1 MRITIAGGG
10 PAGLYFALLMKKQDP
25 GHEVRILERDGRHDT
40 YGWGIVFSGQTLS
53 FLQEA
58 DPESHRAITGRFE
71 LWDNVDVVHRGKK
84 VSVRGNRFAG
94 IARVAFLDILRG
106 RCEELGVEVRY
117 RTNVESVADLPAAD
131 LLVGADGARSLV
143 RRAYADAFRPSLDVR
158 KNRYIWL
165 GTRRLFHG
173 LTLTF
178 RESVA
183 GLFAAHSYKF
193 GPDTST
199 FIVEAVGDTWERAG
213 FERMGPEETR
223 ASLERVFEDDLQGQP
238 LLTNNFVKWLRFVI
252 VKNERWRHG
261 NVALLG
267 DALHTAHF
275 SIGSGT
281 KLALEDAIALALCFA
296 RNPAV
301 GDALAEFEATRKPV
315 VDSLQ
320 AAAHSSL
327 VWFEDCASRMGLS
340 PLDLAY
346 EIMTR
351 SGRIDHDK
359 LKARDP
365 TFVAAWEAQGGSG
378 QRPGRRPLTPKPRSG
393 P

>member
-1 MRITIAGGG
+1 VRITIAGGG

-25 GHEVRILERDGRHDT
+25 RHDVRLFERDGRHDT
-40 YGWGIVFSGQTLS
+40 YGWGIVFSGQTLR

-58 DPESHRAITGRFE
+58 DSDSHRAITERFE
-71 LWDNVDVVHRGKK
+71 LWDNVDVVHRGTR
-84 VSVRGNRFAG
+84 VSVHGNRFAG
-94 IARVAFLDILRG
+94 IARVAFLDILRR
-106 RCEELGVEVRY
+106 RCEELGVDVRY
-117 RTNVESVADLPAAD
+117 NTNVQSVADLPAAD
-131 LLVGADGARSLV
+131 LLVGADGAKSMV

-158 KNRYIWL
+158 KNQYIWL
-165 GTRRLFHG
+165 GTHRRFSG

-178 RESVA
+178 KESPA
-183 GLFAAHSYKF
+183 GVFAAHSYRF
-193 GPDTST
+193 SPDTST
-199 FIVEAVGDTWERAG
+199 FIVEAVGDAWERARFDG
-213 FERMGPEETR
+213 MGEVETGE
-223 ASLERVFEDDLQGQP
+223 ALERLFADQLDGQP

-261 NVALLG
+261 NVVLLG

-281 KLALEDAIALALCFA
+281 KLALEDAIALASCFA

-301 GDALAEFEATRKPV
+301 DAALAEFEATRKPV
-315 VDSLQ
+315 VDALQ
-320 AAAHSSL
+320 EAAHSSL
-327 VWFEDCASRMGLS
+327 AWFEECGSRMALS

-359 LKARDP
+359 LQKRDP
-365 TFVAAWEAQGGSG
+365 EFVAAWEAQR
-378 QRPGRRPLTPKPRSG
+378 QTE
-393 P
+393 

>member
-25 GHEVRILERDGRHDT
+25 RHEVCLFERDGRHDT
-40 YGWGIVFSGQTLS
+40 YGWGIVFSGQTLK

-58 DPESHRAITGRFE
+58 DPESHRAITQRLE
-71 LWDNVDVVHRGKK
+71 LWDNVDVGHRGQS

-94 IARVAFLDILRG
+94 IARVAFLDILRQ
-106 RCEELGVEVRY
+106 RCDELGVDVRY
-117 RTNVESVADLPAAD
+117 RTNVQSVADLPAAD
-131 LLVGADGARSLV
+131 LLVGADGANSLV
-143 RRAYADAFRPSLDVR
+143 RRAYAEAFRPSLDVR
-158 KNRYIWL
+158 RNRYIWL
-165 GTRRLFHG
+165 GTRRLFSG

-178 RESVA
+178 KESEA
-183 GLFAAHSYKF
+183 GVFAAHSYRF
-193 GPDTST
+193 SPDTST
-199 FIVEAVGDTWERAG
+199 FIVEAVGDAWERAG
-213 FERMGPEETR
+213 FERMGEEETR
-223 ASLERVFEDDLQGQP
+223 GFLERAFGSELHGQP

-252 VKNERWRHG
+252 VKNERWRYG
-261 NVALLG
+261 NVVLLG

-281 KLALEDAIALALCFA
+281 KLALEDAIALASCFA
-296 RNPAV
+296 RHPGV
-301 GDALAEFEATRKPV
+301 PEALAEFEATRKPV
-315 VDSLQ
+315 VDALQ

-327 VWFEDCASRMGLS
+327 AWFEECGSRMALS

-359 LKARDP
+359 LEKRDP
-365 TFVAAWEAQGGSG
+365 AFVAAWAA
-378 QRPGRRPLTPKPRSG
+378 PRQTK
-393 P
+393 

>member
-25 GHEVRILERDGRHDT
+25 RHEVLLFERDGRHDT
-40 YGWGIVFSGQTLS
+40 YGWGIVFSGQTLK

-58 DPESHRAITGRFE
+58 DAESHRAITKQLE
-71 LWDNVDVVHRGKK
+71 LWDNVEVGHRGQS

-94 IARVAFLDILRG
+94 VARVAFLDLLRN

-117 RTNVESVADLPAAD
+117 HTTVHSVADLPAAD
-131 LLVGADGARSLV
+131 LLVGADGANSLV
-143 RRAYADAFRPSLDVR
+143 RRAYAETFQPSLDVR

-165 GTRRLFHG
+165 GTHRLFSG

-178 RESVA
+178 KESEA
-183 GLFAAHSYKF
+183 GVFAAHSYRF
-193 GPDTST
+193 SADTST
-199 FIVEAVGDTWERAG
+199 FIVEAVGDAWERARFDG
-213 FERMGPEETR
+213 MGEGETC
-223 ASLERVFEDDLQGQP
+223 AFLERVFASELEGQP

-261 NVALLG
+261 NVVLLG

-281 KLALEDAIALALCFA
+281 KLALEDAIALASCFA
-296 RNPAV
+296 RRPGVA
-301 GDALAEFEATRKPV
+301 DALAEFEATRKPV
-315 VDSLQ
+315 VDALQ

-327 VWFEDCASRMGLS
+327 AWFEECGSRMALS

-359 LKARDP
+359 LKTRDP
-365 TFVAAWEAQGGSG
+365 AFVAAWEAQRG
-378 QRPGRRPLTPKPRSG
+378 QA
-393 P
+393 

>member
-25 GHEVRILERDGRHDT
+25 RHDIRLFERDGRHDT
-40 YGWGIVFSGQTLS
+40 YGWGIVFSGQTLK

-58 DPESHRAITGRFE
+58 DSDSHRAITERFE
-71 LWDNVDVVHRGKK
+71 LWDNVDVVHRGTR
-84 VSVRGNRFAG
+84 VSVHGNRFAG
-94 IARVAFLDILRG
+94 IARVAFLDILRR
-106 RCEELGVEVRY
+106 RCEELGVDVRY
-117 RTNVESVADLPAAD
+117 NTTVQSVADLPAAE
-131 LLVGADGARSLV
+131 LLVGADGANSMV
-143 RRAYADAFRPSLDVR
+143 RRAYAEAFRPSLDVR

-165 GTRRLFHG
+165 GTRRRFSG

-178 RESVA
+178 KESPA
-183 GLFAAHSYKF
+183 GVFAAHSYRF
-193 GPDTST
+193 APDTST
-199 FIVEAVGDTWERAG
+199 FIVEAVGDAWERAG
-213 FERMGPEETR
+213 FGGMGEVETR
-223 ASLERVFEDDLQGQP
+223 EVLERLFVDELDGQP

-261 NVALLG
+261 NVVLLG

-281 KLALEDAIALALCFA
+281 KLALEDAIALASCFA

-301 GDALAEFEATRKPV
+301 DAALAEFEATRKPV
-315 VDSLQ
+315 VDALQ
-320 AAAHSSL
+320 EAAHSSL
-327 VWFEDCASRMGLS
+327 AWFEDCASRMALS

-359 LKARDP
+359 LQKRDP
-365 TFVAAWEAQGGSG
+365 AFVAAWEAQR
-378 QRPGRRPLTPKPRSG
+378 RPG
-393 P
+393 